1 MTDPLTPREQA
12 TEDRHQS
19 ERALDQT
26 ERRANRRADANDLV
40 ELGNVVSELRD
51 SVADLHL
58 LILDSLTKAEA
69 AEKAAEAAADGSP
82 GKKKVY
88 VAGAALLVL
97 VLALAGIALYA
108 RIGIQ
113 NEEDRN
119 RQVQLENCLIRND
132 AARYRDDQLMRIQEA
147 IDRAATKGSVLAKEL
162 DSILV
167 PNKPIALPD
176 CARIV
181 Q

>member
-19 ERALDQT
+19 ERASDQT

-58 LILDSLTKAEA
+58 LILDSLVKAEA
-69 AEKAAEAAADGSP
+69 AEKAADGNPS
-82 GKKKVY
+82 KKKVY
-88 VAGAALLVL
+88 VAGAVLLVL
-97 VLALAGIALYA
+97 MLALAGVALYA
-108 RIGIQ
+108 RVGIK

-132 AARYRDDQLMRIQEA
+132 AARFRDDQLMRIQEA

-167 PNKPIALPD
+167 PNKPVALPD